1 MSDPEHEL
9 IGTMQTQ
16 MRGGV
21 EYRGSVV
28 KVFFHPT
35 YKVMVAKVQYF
46 NEPGS
51 YFYREVDRCTS
62 A

>member
-1 MSDPEHEL
+1 MQDETEHEL
-9 IGTMQTQ
+9 VGTMMTQ

-21 EYRGSVV
+21 EYRGSVE

-35 YKVMVAKVQYF
+35 YQKLVAKVVYF

-51 YFYREVDRCTS
+51 YFYREVN
-62 A
+62 